1 MAPTVSVIIAAYEH
15 APFVGAAIES
25 VLSQSWHDLELL
37 ITDDASSDA
46 TVEVIREFSDVRL
59 SLDVFDRNRGASAAI
74 NAALR
79 RAQGEFVCFLGSD
92 DRFLPG
98 KIELQVG
105 FMRAN
110 PGIAALFG
118 LPKFIDADGEPIG
131 PAEGAWYDV
140 FKRPLQEQL
149 RSRQEWLRRFFLRGN
164 CLCQPTSMVRRH
176 VLTEVGNYDAR
187 LVNLPDFDLWV
198 RICSRYEIHLSDQEV
213 TAMRILEGSRYNISA
228 PQPETRRRA
237 AIEFFHVL
245 KRYRDFPPE
254 LVREIFAGEIAAADE
269 LASEPDHRIL
279 LAELAKTVSHP
290 SHQLF
295 ALDTLFEAAASRDDC
310 YRRLFSWGAS
320 ADPFGIAARQ
330 EFVRLRRELASAEA
344 EMAGLTREL
353 AAARAAPG
361 EPPGGPS

>member
-1 MAPTVSVIIAAYEH
+1 
-15 APFVGAAIES
+15 
-25 VLSQSWHDLELL
+25 
-37 ITDDASSDA
+37 
-46 TVEVIREFSDVRL
+46 
-59 SLDVFDRNRGASAAI
+59 
-74 NAALR
+74 
-79 RAQGEFVCFLGSD
+79 
-92 DRFLPG
+92 
-98 KIELQVG
+98 
-105 FMRAN
+105 
-110 PGIAALFG
+110 
-118 LPKFIDADGEPIG
+118 
-131 PAEGAWYDV
+131 
-140 FKRPLQEQL
+140 
-149 RSRQEWLRRFFLRGN
+149 
-164 CLCQPTSMVRRH
+164 MVRKH

-279 LAELAKTVSHP
+279 LAELAMTVSHP

-295 ALDTLFEAAASRDDC
+295 ALDALFEAAASRDDC

-330 EFVRLRRELASAEA
+330 EFVRLRQELASARA

-353 AAARAAPG
+353 AAARAARG